1 MIDDGALD
9 DGDVLPLLHHL
20 VAAGLSRGDAE
31 RTVAEV
37 LDYFSETTESF
48 VRRRHRELQRRGLVN
63 AESLSRIAAELPHRR
78 VAPPQLSERQIRR
91 VIYG

>member
-1 MIDDGALD
+1 MIDDGEFA
-9 DGDVLPLLHHL
+9 PLLDHL
-20 VAAGLSRGDAE
+20 VATGLTRGDAQ

-48 VRRRHRELQRRGLVN
+48 VRRRHRELQRRGLAN
-63 AESLSRIAAELPHRR
+63 SESLSRIAAELPHRR
-78 VAPPQLSERQIRR
+78 VAPPALSLRQIRR

>member
-1 MIDDGALD
+1 MSDDGEFA
-9 DGDVLPLLHHL
+9 PLLYHL
-20 VAAGLSRGDAE
+20 VGTGLDRGDAE

-48 VRRRHRELQRRGLVN
+48 VRRRHRELQHDGLRN
-63 AESLSRIAAELPHRR
+63 AESLSRIAAELPQRR
-78 VAPPQLSERQIRR
+78 VAPPQLSLRQIRR

>member
-1 MIDDGALD
+1 MLD
-9 DGDVLPLLHHL
+9 DGEFTPLLDHL
-20 VAAGLSRGDAE
+20 VATGLDRGDAE

-48 VRRRHRELQRRGLVN
+48 VRRRHRELQRGGMAN
-63 AESLSRIAAELPHRR
+63 AQSLSAIAAELPRRR
-78 VAPPQLSERQIRR
+78 VAPPQLSLRQIRR

>member
-1 MIDDGALD
+1 MMDDGEFA
-9 DGDVLPLLHHL
+9 PLLDHL
-20 VAAGLSRGDAE
+20 VATGLSRGDAQ

-48 VRRRHRELQRRGLVN
+48 VRRRHRELQRRGLAN

-78 VAPPQLSERQIRR
+78 VAPPELSLRQIRR